1 MKRAF
6 YLVVIALLAFGTSL
20 IAQPQNGGNGR
31 GTGMGMYPDGRV
43 GGGFGMKAPF
53 ERMEDMLKLTDDQVA
68 KMSDL
73 RFKHENLVID
83 TQNEIQKNRLVIRK
97 MMTDNK
103 IDRNELLK
111 LTSKNSDL
119 QAKIKLSKTTM
130 WLDVYNLLD
139 DTQKE
144 QWTKTFNMF
153 SHRDGRFD
161 RPGRH
166 NDCYGFPKRR

>member
-6 YLVVIALLAFGTSL
+6 YLVVVALLAFGTSL

-31 GTGMGMYPDGRV
+31 GNGMGMGPDNRI
-43 GGGFGMKAPF
+43 GGGLGMKAPF

-83 TQNEIQKNRLVIRK
+83 TQNEIQKNKLVIRK

-111 LTSKNSDL
+111 LTSKNSEL

-144 QWTKTFNMF
+144 QWTKTFPMF
-153 SHRDGRFD
+153 LHRDGQFD
-161 RPGRH
+161 RPGRN
-166 NDCYGFPKRR
+166 NDCDGFPKRR

>member
-20 IAQPQNGGNGR
+20 IAQPQNGRGN
-31 GTGMGMYPDGRV
+31 GMGMGPDDRI

-53 ERMEDMLKLTDDQVA
+53 ERMEDNLKLTDDQVA

-83 TQNEIQKNRLVIRK
+83 TKNEIQKNKLVIRK

-103 IDRNELLK
+103 IDQKELLK
-111 LTSKNSDL
+111 LTSKNSEL

-144 QWTKTFNMF
+144 QWTKTFPMF
-153 SHRDGRFD
+153 LHRDGKFD
-161 RPGRH
+161 RPGRN
-166 NDCYGFPKRR
+166 NDCDGFPKRR